1 MHPARTEVTAQCQH
15 RKETGEASSVLTT
28 IFFMGKGDSPN
39 HFYCGDNLD
48 VLRLYMQEDETVDLI
63 YLDPPFQSGKDYN
76 LLFVRRDA
84 DARASAQ
91 MKAFG
96 DTWDWNQSARAAYDE
111 VLGMG
116 RPLSLA
122 LETFHRFLGPSRML
136 AYLSMMAIR
145 LFELHRVLKPTG
157 SLYLHCDPSAG
168 HYLKILLD
176 AVFGPENF
184 RNEIIWKRTNAHGNA
199 KRFGPVHDVL
209 FFYTKT
215 ARYTWNPI
223 LMDYDDK
230 YLDGKFTKIC
240 AVTGKQF
247 QDVTMTGSGT
257 RQGDSGKPWRQY
269 NPTKKGRHWA
279 IPEYVSAKYT
289 EITGKD
295 LGHLPFLK
303 RLDELDRVGLLYH
316 PKPKAG
322 GIPDLRYKF
331 YRDDAPG
338 VPLQDIWTDICVVNS
353 QAKERVGYPTQ
364 KPIDLLERIIRSS
377 SNEGDLVLDPFCGC
391 GTTILAAHR
400 HRRRWIGIDI
410 SKKADDNIA
419 RRLTEEFGEIARQ
432 TYDRQ
437 AEPQDLE
444 SATWLAESGRHQF
457 QRWALTLVGVP
468 TDGMKKGADGGID
481 GVLYFQ
487 EAIVAPIQKIIFSV
501 KSGHHKVGDVRDLRG
516 VMDREKAAIGVVIT
530 LNEPTKPMIKEAAEA
545 GFYST
550 THAFVPEKFPRIQI
564 LTVAELLDG
573 ARIKAPLS
581 AVRKGPKRAV
591 APQKEFSFMQPN
603 LVAVGTSNGNGNGK
617 G

>member
-1 MHPARTEVTAQCQH
+1 
-15 RKETGEASSVLTT
+15 
-28 IFFMGKGDSPN
+28 MGKGDSPN

-76 LLFVRRDA
+76 LLFVPRDRDA
-84 DARASAQ
+84 RPRAQ
-91 MKAFG
+91 VKVFE
-96 DTWDWNQSARAAYDE
+96 DTWDWNESASAAYHE

-116 RPLSLA
+116 RPISIA
-122 LETFHRFLGPSRML
+122 LETFQRFLGPSRML
-136 AYLSMMAIR
+136 AYLSMMSVR

-168 HYLKILLD
+168 HYLKVLLD
-176 AVFGPENF
+176 AVFGPDGF
-184 RNEIIWKRTNAHGNA
+184 RNEVIWKRTNAHSGA

-215 ARYTWNPI
+215 SRYTWNPI
-223 LMDYDDK
+223 LVAYNPE
-230 YLDGKFTKIC
+230 YLESKFTKVC
-240 AVTGKQF
+240 AITGKQF
-247 QDVTMTGSGT
+247 QDVTMTGPGT

-269 NPTKKGRHWA
+269 NPTKKGRHWQPA
-279 IPEYVSAKYT
+279 SYVYTKYK
-289 EITGKD
+289 ELTGRD
-295 LGHLPFLK
+295 LNQFPLLK
-303 RLDELDRVGLLYH
+303 RFDELDRVGLLYH
-316 PKPKAG
+316 PKPKKG
-322 GIPDLRYKF
+322 GLPDLRYKF

-338 VPLQDIWTDICVVNS
+338 VPLQDVWTDIFVVNS

-364 KPIDLLERIIRSS
+364 KPIELLERIILAS

-400 HRRRWIGIDI
+400 NRRRWIGIDI
-410 SKKADDNIA
+410 SPEAEENIA
-419 RRLTEEFGEIARQ
+419 TRLSAEFGELSLK

-437 AEPQDLE
+437 AEPQDLD
-444 SATWLAESGRHQF
+444 SAIWLANKDRFQF

-468 TDGMKKGADGGID
+468 GENIKKGADAGID
-481 GVLYFQ
+481 GVLFFQ
-487 EAIVAPIQKIIFSV
+487 EAVVAPVRKIIFSV
-501 KSGHHKVGDVRDLRG
+501 KSGHHKVSDVRDLRG
-516 VMDREKAAIGVVIT
+516 VLDREKAAIGVVIT
-530 LNEPTKPMIKEAAEA
+530 LSEPTKPMIKEAAEA

-550 THAFVPEKFPRIQI
+550 THAFVPERFPRIQI

-581 AVRKGPKRAV
+581 AIRKGPKRAV
-591 APQKEFSFMQPN
+591 APQKEFTFMQSAP
-603 LVAVGTSNGNGNGK
+603 VAAGNGNGK

>member
-1 MHPARTEVTAQCQH
+1 
-15 RKETGEASSVLTT
+15 
-28 IFFMGKGDSPN
+28 MGKGTSPN

-48 VLRLYMQEDETVDLI
+48 VLRLYMQQDETVDLI

-116 RPLSLA
+116 RPISQA

-136 AYLSMMAIR
+136 AYLSMMAVR

-168 HYLKILLD
+168 HYLKVLLD
-176 AVFGPENF
+176 AVFGAENF
-184 RNEIIWKRTNAHGNA
+184 RNEIIWKRTNAHNKA

-215 ARYTWNPI
+215 SRYTWNPT
-223 LMDYDDK
+223 LMDYNQG
-230 YLDGKFTKIC
+230 YLDSKFTKIC
-240 AVTGKQF
+240 ERTGKEF
-247 QDVTMTGSGT
+247 QDVTMTGPGT

-269 NPTKKGRHWA
+269 NPTKKGRHWQPA
-279 IPEYVSAKYT
+279 SYVYTKYK
-289 EITGKD
+289 ELTGQD
-295 LGHLPFLK
+295 LNQFPLLK
-303 RLDELDRVGLLYH
+303 RFDELERIGLLYH
-316 PKPKAG
+316 PKPKKG

-331 YRDDAPG
+331 YREDALG
-338 VPLQDIWTDICVVNS
+338 VPLQDIWTDIFVVNS

-364 KPIDLLERIIRSS
+364 KPVELLERIILSS
-377 SNEGDLVLDPFCGC
+377 SNAGDLVLDPFCGC
-391 GTTILAAHR
+391 GTTIQAAARHHR
-400 HRRRWIGIDI
+400 HWIGIDI
-410 SKKADDNIA
+410 SNKAEDNIA
-419 RRLTEEFGEIARQ
+419 KRLVGEFGEPALK

-437 AEPQDLE
+437 AEPQDIE
-444 SATWLAESGRHQF
+444 SAAWLAEKDRHQF

-468 TDGMKKGADGGID
+468 TDEIKKGADGGID

-487 EAIVAPIQKIIFSV
+487 EAIVAPLRKIIFSV
-501 KSGHHKVGDVRDLRG
+501 KSGHHKVSDVRDLRG
-516 VMDREKAAIGVVIT
+516 VLDREKAAIGVVIT

-550 THAFVPEKFPRIQI
+550 THAFVPENFPRIQI
-564 LTVAELLDG
+564 LTVGELLDG

-591 APQKEFSFMQPN
+591 APQKEFTFMQSTPI
-603 LVAVGTSNGNGNGK
+603 AVGNGK